1 MSLIRSYPLPA
12 DDEERFDV
20 VGLCLV
26 LNFAGDLN
34 DRGAMLVRAAELL
47 VPRGLLY
54 LVLPASC
61 VTNSR
66 YLDHDHLRRILA
78 SVGFD
83 DVVRQ
88 RDTAKLTFW
97 LVRRS
102 ETLPNRA
109 AIPVWRKSE
118 VRRGVGSFNNVRW
131 SRLCFADHASSVY
144 ASIRRRCATS
154 TPRVR
159 FRRECVDM
167 CACHLPGRTE
177 LRLAEM
183 LVRLLAHTFAAQL
196 AKRFKCSC
204 LRTPREQA
212 LVECVS
218 ASRCCYC
225 AFDATH

>member
-1 MSLIRSYPLPA
+1 MRVSAPNLSLIRSYPLPA

-47 VPRGLLY
+47 VPRGFLY

-61 VTNSR
+61 VSNSR

-102 ETLPNRA
+102 ETLPDRA
-109 AIPVWRKSE
+109 AMPVWRKTD
-118 VRRGVGSFNNVRW
+118 VRHGVGSFNNVRW
-131 SRLCFADHASSVY
+131 PRSTPSLKMRSSAS

-154 TPRVR
+154 ERRAFVR
-159 FRRECVDM
+159 
-167 CACHLPGRTE
+167 
-177 LRLAEM
+177 
-183 LVRLLAHTFAAQL
+183 
-196 AKRFKCSC
+196 
-204 LRTPREQA
+204 
-212 LVECVS
+212 
-218 ASRCCYC
+218 
-225 AFDATH
+225 